1 MSRRAYRVFLPLFLL
16 VYGAAG
22 LLTHSRFAGIDV
34 YPLFAW
40 NLYADAARRE
50 TQYTV
55 RLLAIDGRPLPAP
68 IDLVES
74 AAFHR
79 SADYWNDACVL
90 GRFATA
96 LESGDAEGA
105 RGLRRLFEANVLR
118 DDRVRY
124 EVLKRSF
131 EPLRRRTTG
140 KYDEVLLGT
149 FDKDGGAGAP

>member
-16 VYGAAG
+16 FYGAAG
-22 LLTHSRFAGIDV
+22 LLTHSRLGGLDV

-50 TQYTV
+50 TQYTA
-55 RLLAIDGRPLPAP
+55 RLLAIDGRPLAAP
-68 IDLVES
+68 LDLVED

-90 GRFATA
+90 GRFAAA
-96 LESGDAEGA
+96 LETGDAEEA

-118 DDRVRY
+118 EDRVRY
-124 EVLKRSF
+124 EVLKRTYD
-131 EPLRRRTTG
+131 PLRRRATG
-140 KYDEVLLGT
+140 EYDEVLLGT